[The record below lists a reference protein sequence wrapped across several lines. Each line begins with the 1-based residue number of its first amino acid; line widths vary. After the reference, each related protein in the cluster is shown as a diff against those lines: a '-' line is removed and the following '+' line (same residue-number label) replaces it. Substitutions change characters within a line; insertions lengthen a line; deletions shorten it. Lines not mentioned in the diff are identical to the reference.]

1 MKNSI
6 VSSTP
11 SLQTNNLKAVGKKA
25 ITLCLAFFALLLH
38 AQAVTRY
45 VSVTGTDLPGNGTN
59 SNPYRHIQYAISQ
72 SAHLDIIK
80 VKPGLYCENVD
91 FMGKNLK
98 IESING
104 ADQTIIQGDGTQSVV
119 LLDNVSGNAT
129 LKGFSI
135 RGGYGTVRNMG
146 APGTYSAGGGVLIY
160 HCNYLNG
167 AVNNKSILLSDLK
180 VYDNTAFNGGGI
192 FVYATKNAN
201 IERCQV
207 YRNDA
212 SGHGGGI
219 GYVQHTPTLVCKIS
233 NTLICHNN
241 AGINGG
247 GLLID
252 YGTRLTMHFMT
263 VAENSAPIGSTM
275 RRSNGGAV
283 FATNCIF
290 DGASNND
297 LWWAGGTPATSTMN
311 YCCLPFWA
319 GATSV
324 NATNTVNALPL
335 FKPHF
340 DRFQLDDAS
349 PCINAGTVINGYGT
363 ATDLTGIWPRL
374 IGTPGQYDIGAYEM
388 PFCGAYPR
396 PASEEE
402 TETASEETDE
412 RTFEAPPVLAIASDF
427 QIFPNPAVKTL
438 EITFSA
444 GEGTEQTV
452 QIFDLNGKQVKT
464 QTANDVEQ
472 TTLDISDL
480 PQGIYMVKAGNAPAQ
495 KLTKM

>member
-1 MKNSI
+1 MKNASF
-6 VSSTP
+6 TNR
-11 SLQTNNLKAVGKKA
+11 SLQTNNLKFNFAKAVA
-25 ITLCLAFFALLLH
+25 LCIALFAGLLQAH
-38 AQAVTRY
+38 AVTRY
-45 VSVTGTDLPGNGTN
+45 VSVSGSDLPGNGTL

-72 SAHLDIIK
+72 SVHLDIIK

-98 IESING
+98 IESTDG

-135 RGGYGTVRNMG
+135 RGGWGTVRDMG
-146 APGTYSAGGGVLIY
+146 APGTYSAGGGVLVY

-167 AVNNKSILLSDLK
+167 AVGNKSILLSELK
-180 VYDNTAFNGGGI
+180 VYDNSAFNGGGI

-207 YRNDA
+207 YRNNA
-212 SGHGGGI
+212 TGHGGGI
-219 GYVQHTPTLVCKIS
+219 GYVQHTPTLTCKIS

-241 AGINGG
+241 ASINGG

-263 VAENSAPIGSTM
+263 IAENSAPIGSTM
-275 RRSNGGAV
+275 RRSNGGGV
-283 FATNCIF
+283 FATNCILTP
-290 DGASNND
+290 ASNND
-297 LWWAGGTPATSTMN
+297 LWWAGGTNFNSTLTNCCIPFYAGTTNMAAPVNCITS
-311 YCCLPFWA
+311 
-319 GATSV
+319 
-324 NATNTVNALPL
+324 LPL

-349 PCINAGTVINGYGT
+349 PCINAGVLINGYNN
-363 ATDLTGIWPRL
+363 ATDLTAKWPRL
-374 IGTPGQYDIGAYEM
+374 IGAPGQYDIGAYEM

-396 PASEEE
+396 PAGEEE
-402 TETASEETDE
+402 TQTASEETEE
-412 RTFEAPPVLAIASDF
+412 RSAETQPTPATTDF
-427 QIFPNPAVKTL
+427 QIFPNPATQTI
-438 EITFSA
+438 EITFTA
-444 GEGTEQTV
+444 GEGAEQSV
-452 QIFDLNGKQVKT
+452 QIFDLSGKQMKT
-464 QTANDVEQ
+464 LSANDAEQ

-480 PQGIYMVKAGNAPAQ
+480 PQGIYTVKVGDGPAQ
-495 KLTKM
+495 KLVRM